1 MVDITAPRPSS
12 DAIRTLFEARHIAV
26 IGASADQTKL
36 GSSPLNAM
44 KLLGY
49 SGIISVVHPRHTEMM
64 GHHCYPSVA
73 DLPDGV
79 EMAMI
84 IVPAATAIELAEQ
97 CVARGIRSLVIISQ
111 GFGEAGGEGLARDER
126 LLALVRDHGAAV
138 TGPNTNGLANVAL
151 GLAPSIAP
159 IFQYDGRVKPG
170 GVSVISQSGAMVS
183 SLLSRLGQNGLG
195 IAKYVTCGNELVL
208 GAADYLDYLVD
219 DPQTKVIAIY
229 LETIRKM
236 APFKAALARARQ
248 AGKPV
253 IAIKVGESESGQKAA
268 LSHTGAIAGSYRN
281 TIAFLES
288 EGVYVAEDL
297 ETLAAIA
304 ECLTR
309 YDWPQD
315 EAIKPFIASIS
326 GGFAAQT
333 ADVMARLGLP
343 LSDPSAQGVAELTA
357 LPTQSHAVNPYDIA
371 AQNALIPDIID
382 IFRRDGFNQLLF
394 GLVLLK
400 PEINEQV
407 ATMLVEAKQRGMD
420 KLFVLS
426 PQVEPA
432 ERERFNAAGIMVTDM
447 VEPLVKAL
455 RAIDRHHARAR
466 LRHDASNPKAE
477 GAALKLPDHIGL
489 LDEADSKALLAQ
501 AGFRIPASMVRPAD
515 GAVGDHTHLQKPVV
529 MKGLSDKIAHKTE
542 HGLVALGLK
551 DDREIDE
558 AWTRIRDALAVADP
572 DADSILLEEMITTG
586 LEAIL
591 GVQKDPIVGP
601 VVVVGAGGILVELL
615 DDAVVLVPPFSAQE
629 VIWALGETRFGQL
642 LSGYRGSSYDMDTL
656 ARVAA
661 ALGDLAL
668 AEPRLE
674 SLDINPLLVQPVG
687 SLLDCDGGVVALDA
701 KFVLGGL
708 SLTK

>member
-1 MVDITAPRPSS
+1 MMAESHPRPAPE
-12 DAIRTLFEARHIAV
+12 AIRTLFEARHIAI

-36 GSSPLNAM
+36 GSSPINAM
-44 KLLGY
+44 GLLGY
-49 SGIISVVHPRHTEMM
+49 KGTISVVHPRNAEML
-64 GHHCYPSVA
+64 GHRCYPSVA

-79 EMAMI
+79 EAAMI

-97 CVARGIRSLVIISQ
+97 CVAKGILSLVIISQ
-111 GFGEAGGEGLARDER
+111 GFGEAGGEGLERDQR
-126 LLALVRDHGAAV
+126 LMALVRDHGAAI
-138 TGPNTNGLANVAL
+138 TGPNSNGLANVPL

-159 IFQYDGRVKPG
+159 IFQYADRVKPG

-183 SLLSRLGQNGLG
+183 SLLSRFGQNGLG

-208 GAADYLDYLVD
+208 GAADYLDFLVD
-219 DPQTKVIAIY
+219 DPETQVIAIY

-236 APFKAALARARQ
+236 APFKAALERARD

-253 IAIKVGESESGQKAA
+253 VAIKVGESESGQKAA

-288 EGVYVAEDL
+288 EGVYVADDL
-297 ETLAAIA
+297 ETMAAIA
-304 ECLTR
+304 ECLIR
-309 YDWPQD
+309 YDWPNA
-315 EAIKPFIASIS
+315 ETAKPFIASIS

-333 ADVMARLGLP
+333 ADVMARLGMP
-343 LSDPSAQGVAELTA
+343 LCDPSAQGVAELSA

-371 AQNALIPDIID
+371 AQNALIPEIID

-407 ATMLVEAKQRGMD
+407 ATMLVEAKARGMD
-420 KLFVLS
+420 TLFAIS
-426 PQVEPA
+426 PQVDPA

-447 VEPLVKAL
+447 VEPLIKAL

-466 LRHDASNPKAE
+466 LRKSAQAE
-477 GAALKLPDHIGL
+477 GPGARLSLPARSGL
-489 LDEADSKALLAQ
+489 LDEAQSKGLLTQ
-501 AGFRIPASMVRPAD
+501 AGFRVPAS
-515 GAVGDHTHLQKPVV
+515 AVMPVGPHAGDHAHLHKPVV

-542 HGLVALGLK
+542 HGLVALGLR
-551 DDREIDE
+551 DDHAIAE
-558 AWTRIRDALAVADP
+558 AWGRMCAALAVADRQ
-572 DADSILLEEMITTG
+572 ADSILVEEMIDTG

-591 GVQKDPIVGP
+591 GVQRDATVGP

-615 DDAVVLVPPFSAQE
+615 DDAVVLIPPFSPAE
-629 VIWALGETRFGQL
+629 AEWALSGTRFGRL
-642 LSGYRGSSYDMDTL
+642 LTGYRGRRYDMATL
-656 ARVAA
+656 AQVAS
-661 ALGDLAL
+661 ALGNLAL

-674 SLDINPLLVQPVG
+674 SLDINPLLVQPLTNKPD
-687 SLLDCDGGVVALDA
+687 SGGLVALDA
-701 KFVLGGL
+701 KIVLGGGPPIV
-708 SLTK
+708 